1 MWSAL
6 ADRWPI
12 VALAS
17 LLLVQ
22 TLRLAWVRGRPRR
35 RLESTRRRAL
45 AGEREAEAL
54 LRAAGYRVEA
64 RQPTAAVA
72 YALDGDEVR
81 VEVRADL
88 LVRRGRQ
95 RYVAEVKTGAKAT
108 ELANRATRRQIL
120 EYAHAFE
127 VDGILLVDADRGRVS
142 TVRVPERA
150 VRAPKA
156 AFGWA
161 LVFGVA
167 LALALVSMA
176 ASASR

>member
-1 MWSAL
+1 MWASL

-22 TLRLAWVRGRPRR
+22 TLRLWWTRAAPRR
-35 RLESTRRRAL
+35 RLESRRRRAL
-45 AGEREAEAL
+45 DGEREAEDL

-64 RQPTAAVA
+64 RQPRAEVV
-72 YALDGDEVR
+72 YGLDDDEVL

-88 LVRRGRQ
+88 LVRRAGK

-127 VDGILLVDADRGRVS
+127 VDGVLLVDADGGRVS
-142 TVRVPERA
+142 MVRVPDR
-150 VRAPKA
+150 VSGTSRVGS
-156 AFGWA
+156 GWA
-161 LVFGVA
+161 LAVA
-167 LALALVSMA
+167 LVTALVVLAL
-176 ASASR
+176 R